1 MNKLTV
7 QQAAEKWNISV
18 RRVQDYCRLGKIP
31 GAERIGLNW
40 IIPADAIRPVDGRSK
55 TAKLEAQR
63 DIPMPRKSPFLDMTD
78 LYSEPG
84 TANKCIFALSS
95 NPEAQALFSA
105 EIAYRRGEIDSVYS
119 YVQYFFDKHS
129 GLYSV
134 IGSGMLLALCAM
146 WTGDINMWRRARKH
160 ICEAPVKNSTERDI
174 LALSLAATDS
184 AIRATEDFPEWFKRG
199 CFESLPADAHPA
211 AMVYYLKYLIVY
223 AQELATGELKLQ
235 NIRGLGLMRC
245 VPYIAEPMITAAQS
259 DGYLIPEIY
268 LRLMCAIACQQCG
281 DTERATYHL
290 DKAIKYCLADDLF
303 GLLAEHRRQ
312 LGKILDERL
321 AIVDPYAVKRVK
333 DLHKRLQTGWTIIHN
348 SILERTVNVALTLRE
363 REIARLAVFG
373 LTDKQI
379 ANQLDM
385 PESQVKS
392 MLKSAKEK
400 TGVEKRSDLAMYI

>member
-1 MNKLTV
+1 MNKITV
-7 QQAAEKWNISV
+7 VQAAEKWNISV

-31 GAERIGLNW
+31 GAERIGTNW
-40 IIPADAIRPVDGRSK
+40 LIPTDALRPVDGRSK
-55 TAKLEAQR
+55 AAKLEAKR

-84 TANKCIFALSS
+84 TANKCIFALSD

-105 EIAYRRGEIDSVYS
+105 EIAYSRGEIDSVYR
-119 YVQYFFDKHS
+119 YVQYFFEKRS
-129 GLYSV
+129 GFYAI

-146 WTGDINMWRRARKH
+146 WTGDINMWQLARRH
-160 ICEAPVKNSTERDI
+160 ICEAPVKNSTDRDI

-184 AIRATEDFPEWFKRG
+184 AIRSSEDFPEWFKRG
-199 CFESLPADAHPA
+199 CFENLPVDAHPA

-245 VPYIAEPMITAAQS
+245 IPYIAEPMITTAANN
-259 DGYLIPEIY
+259 GTLLTEIY
-268 LRLMCAIACQQCG
+268 LRLLCAVACNQCG
-281 DTERATYHL
+281 DTERATHHL
-290 DKAIKYCLADDLF
+290 DKAIKDCLADDLF
-303 GLLAEHRRQ
+303 GPLAEHRRQ

-321 AIVDPYAVKRVK
+321 ALVDPYAAKRVR
-333 DLHKRLQTGWTIIHN
+333 DLHKRLHTGWTIIHN
-348 SILERTVNVALTLRE
+348 AMLERTVSVSLTLRE

-379 ANQLDM
+379 ANQLDI
-385 PESQVKS
+385 PESQVKNI
-392 MLKSAKEK
+392 LKSAKEK
-400 TGVEKRSDLAMYI
+400 TGVIKRSDLAMYI

>member
-31 GAERIGLNW
+31 GAERLGTNW
-40 IIPADAIRPVDGRSK
+40 LIPADAIRPVDGRSK
-55 TAKLEAQR
+55 SAKLDSLR

-84 TANKCIFALSS
+84 TANKCILALSD

-105 EIAYRRGEIDSVYS
+105 EIAYSRGEIDSVYR

-129 GLYSV
+129 GFYAI

-160 ICEAPVKNSTERDI
+160 ICEAPVKNSTDRDI

-184 AIRATEDFPEWFKRG
+184 AIRASEDFPEWFKRG
-199 CFESLPADAHPA
+199 CFETLPVDAHPA

-245 VPYIAEPMITAAQS
+245 IPYIAEPLITTAQN
-259 DGYLIPEIY
+259 DGILLTEIY
-268 LRLMCAIACQQCG
+268 LRLMCAIAYQQCG
-281 DTERATYHL
+281 DTERAIYHL
-290 DKAIKYCLADDLF
+290 DKAIKDCLEDDLF
-303 GLLAEHRRQ
+303 GPLAEHRRQ

-321 AIVDPYAVKRVK
+321 LLVDPYAAQRVK

-348 SILERTVNVALTLRE
+348 AMLERTVSVALTLRE

-400 TGVEKRSDLAMYI
+400 TGVDKRSDLAMYI